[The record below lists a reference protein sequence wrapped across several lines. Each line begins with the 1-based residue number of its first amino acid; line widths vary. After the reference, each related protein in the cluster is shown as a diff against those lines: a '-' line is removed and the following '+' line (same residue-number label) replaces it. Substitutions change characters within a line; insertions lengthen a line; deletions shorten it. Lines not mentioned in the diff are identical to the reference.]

1 MRVLEGAVAVRPRR
15 ERIHP
20 LKVAVRGREVV
31 SAPGSFFE
39 RAVDLLEILIEADHA
54 REGVQAGDLPRP
66 QTGATSHI
74 ENRGR
79 GGNGGQGNG
88 VKSAARHEGPYIQR
102 ITLSNIRERRAL
114 VKICVGGAT
123 AGRPGTEP
131 PQPPHPV

>member
-54 REGVQAGDLPRP
+54 REGGQAGGLPRP
-66 QTGATSHI
+66 PTRATGHN
-74 ENRGR
+74 EKPCP
-79 GGNGGQGNG
+79 GGNWGQGKW
-88 VKSAARHEGPYIQR
+88 VKSAGPHQR
-102 ITLSNIRERRAL
+102 ANI
-114 VKICVGGAT
+114 
-123 AGRPGTEP
+123 PW
-131 PQPPHPV
+131 